1 MLEEWQKRDPVLLY
15 ENVLLE
21 HGVIDEETAK
31 NIRQSARQKAIDA
44 RKQVLAAPLPD
55 PATVEEGVYAD

>member
-1 MLEEWQKRDPVLLY
+1 VLLY